1 MIITPLG
8 HSCFLLKES
17 TGTTV
22 ITDPYSSDIG
32 ITMPT
37 VSADVVTVSH
47 SHYDHNNIKGVSGS
61 PLIIDRAGAFEVKGV
76 HILGIDSKHDE
87 ENGRLRGSNIVFNF
101 RMDGVNICHLGD
113 VGHGPSPLMIEAI
126 GPVDILLV
134 PVGGTYTIDAE
145 VAKEYVD
152 RLMPSIVIPMH
163 YKTEGVEL
171 DIDDADQFLDYFDED
186 SIECRPVGPVEFDR
200 ADFDD
205 GFNTK
210 VICFEFDK
218 D

>member
-8 HSCFLLKES
+8 HSCFLLQES

-22 ITDPYSSDIG
+22 ITDPYSSEIG
-32 ITMPT
+32 ITLPA

-47 SHYDHNNIKGVSGS
+47 QHYDHNNVKAVAGN
-61 PLIIDRAGAFEVKGV
+61 PMIIDKPGYHDVKGV
-76 HILGIDSKHDE
+76 QIFGLSTYHDDHDGKH
-87 ENGRLRGSNIVFNF
+87 RGMNVIFNI
-101 RMDGVNICHLGD
+101 RMDGVNVCHLGD
-113 VGHGPSPLMIEAI
+113 VGHGPSPMMIEAI

-134 PVGGTYTIDAE
+134 PVGGKYTIDAE

-152 RLMPSIVIPMH
+152 RLMPSVIIPMH
-163 YKTEGVEL
+163 YKTDDIEIDIEGP
-171 DIDDADQFLDYFDED
+171 DPFLDYFDKD
-186 SIECRPVGPVEFDR
+186 DIEYVTDGKLEFDR

-205 GFNTK
+205 EYSMK
-210 VICFEFDK
+210 VICFEK

>member
-47 SHYDHNNIKGVSGS
+47 SHYDHNNIKSVSGS

-134 PVGGTYTIDAE
+134 PVGGKYTIDAE

-152 RLMPSIVIPMH
+152 RLMPSVIIPMH
-163 YKTEGVEL
+163 YKTDDIDL
-171 DIDDADQFLDYFDED
+171 DIDGVDTFLDYFDRD
-186 SIECRPVGPVEFDR
+186 DIEYVSEGSAEFDR
-200 ADFDD
+200 SDFDD
-205 GFNTK
+205 EYSMK
-210 VICFEFDK
+210 VLCFEK
-218 D
+218 N

>member
-8 HSCFLLKES
+8 HSSFLLKES

-32 ITMPT
+32 ITFPS

-47 SHYDHNNIKGVSGS
+47 PHYDHNNVKAIKGN
-61 PLIIDRAGAFEVKGV
+61 PLIVDQPGMYEVKGV
-76 HILGIDSKHDE
+76 NIFGLNTFHDE
-87 ENGRLRGSNIVFNF
+87 ENGKKRGSNIVFNI

-126 GPVDILLV
+126 GPVDVLLI

-152 RLMPSIVIPMH
+152 RLMPNVIIPMH
-163 YKTEGVEL
+163 YKTDDV
-171 DIDDADQFLDYFDED
+171 DIDLDSVDAFLDYFDKDDVEYVTD
-186 SIECRPVGPVEFDR
+186 GKVEFDR
-200 ADFDD
+200 SDFDD
-205 GFNTK
+205 DYSMK
-210 VICFEFDK
+210 VICFDK
-218 D
+218 N

>member
-8 HSCFLLKES
+8 HSCFLLEES

-32 ITMPT
+32 ITLPS

-47 SHYDHNNIKGVSGS
+47 AHYDHNNVKAVSGN
-61 PLIIDRAGAFEVKGV
+61 PMIIDKPGFHDVKGV
-76 HILGIDSKHDE
+76 QIFGLNTYHDE
-87 ENGRLRGSNIVFNF
+87 QNGKHRGANVIFNI
-101 RMDGVNICHLGD
+101 RMDGVNVCHLGD
-113 VGHGPSPLMIEAI
+113 VGHGPSPMMIEAI

-134 PVGGTYTIDAE
+134 PVGGKYTIDAE

-152 RLMPSIVIPMH
+152 RLMPSVIIPMH
-163 YKTEGVEL
+163 YKTDDVDL
-171 DIDDADQFLDYFDED
+171 DIDGVDAFLDYFDED
-186 SIECRPVGPVEFDR
+186 DIEYVETGKVEFDR

-205 GFNTK
+205 EYTMK
-210 VICFEFDK
+210 VLCFEK
-218 D
+218 N